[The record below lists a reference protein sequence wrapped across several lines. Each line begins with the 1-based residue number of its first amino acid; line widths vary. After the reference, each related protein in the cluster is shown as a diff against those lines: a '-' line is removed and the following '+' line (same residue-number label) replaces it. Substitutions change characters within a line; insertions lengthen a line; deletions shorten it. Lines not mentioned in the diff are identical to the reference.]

1 MSTLDAIR
9 DAMPDAAKDMRLN
22 LTSVLE
28 QSTLDLDDRWGV
40 AVASAIAARSPQLV
54 AALADAARTAGVAE
68 GALDDA
74 RTAAVVMGMTNVFY
88 RFRHLVGKD
97 GYQQRPPRLRMNRL
111 AAPQSSKRS
120 LELFSLAVSAIN
132 ACEACVRSHEAV
144 VVHEGLTEDQVID
157 AVRIAS
163 VVHASAVALEL
174 PATAAV
180 GT

>member
-1 MSTLDAIR
+1 MLEAIR

-40 AVASAIAARSPQLV
+40 AVACAFAARSPRLA
-54 AALADAARTAGVAE
+54 AALADEARAAGVSE
-68 GALDDA
+68 GALEDA
-74 RTAAVVMGMTNVFY
+74 RTAAVVMSMTNVFY

-97 GYQQRPPRLRMNRL
+97 GYQERPPRLRMNRL

-144 VVHEGLTEDQVID
+144 VAHAGLTEDQVID

-163 VVHASAVALEL
+163 VVHAAAVALDMTAG
-174 PATAAV
+174 ATISA
-180 GT
+180 